1 MRSFIIVYGGL
12 LFMVI
17 VFATIG
23 FIAMW
28 RERNI
33 KD

>member
-12 LFMVI
+12 LFIVI
-17 VFATIG
+17 VLATIG